1 LNAIVRV
8 EGRTGIVLEN
18 PEFSRACGRISQATL
33 LICRLGAQSRAALMI
48 LSGSILPEVMSNL
61 KPFTNPRNSSN
72 LGSWRIGRIL
82 LTLSKY
88 EEFHAFVAEFRL

>member
-48 LSGSILPEVMSNL
+48 LSGSILPEVMSTLNRSQIRGI
-61 KPFTNPRNSSN
+61 PRIWDPGE
-72 LGSWRIGRIL
+72 L
-82 LTLSKY
+82 
-88 EEFHAFVAEFRL
+88 EEFFLH